1 MCFFVMRIFFTCC
14 VFLLS
19 VFFCNIV
26 LGQRRAVDFLQDDS
40 LIHRVNEDEELARM
54 IRNLP
59 NVTVGK
65 GISFM
70 PKDSLFKVTM
80 RFRMQNLL
88 GFALNDDFRC
98 EEVTAMVKRL
108 RLRFDGFIFTQKLQY
123 SIQLGFSPYDSE
135 TLPNGNLNI
144 VRDAMVYFVPNPHWS
159 VGFGQ
164 TKLRA
169 NRARMNSS
177 SALQFVDRSIVNST
191 FNVDRDFGFFGD
203 YNTCVFKDFNIV
215 ARASVTSGEGRNW
228 GISDHMGFAYTG
240 RLELYPLGRF
250 KAFASIF
257 EGDYERESVPRF
269 MVAGAYSYNQ
279 KATRVQG
286 QRGAVFFSDATRNL
300 GSYFVDFIFK
310 YRGFA
315 FYGDFM
321 GRTCSGGSPVL
332 TFVSPDDGKELVQ
345 SVYVGNGLNVQSSYI
360 FPKNWEIALRNSTLF
375 PKEIVKPQLNYDYWN
390 QTTFG
395 ITKYLI
401 GHSLKLQAD
410 ASYNYRRLLVPEEYN
425 RWEFRFQVELG
436 I

>member
-1 MCFFVMRIFFTCC
+1 MRIFSTCC
-14 VFLLS
+14 IFFIGL
-19 VFFCNIV
+19 FFCGIV
-26 LGQRRAVDFLQDDS
+26 LGQKRAVDFLQDDS
-40 LIHRVNEDEELARM
+40 LIHRVNGDEELARV

-98 EEVTAMVKRL
+98 DEVTAMVKRL

-135 TLPNGNLNI
+135 TPNGNLNI
-144 VRDAMVYFVPNPHWS
+144 VRDAMVYYVPNSHWS

-164 TKLRA
+164 TKIRA

-203 YNTCVFKDFNIV
+203 YNTRIFKDFNIV
-215 ARASVTSGEGRNW
+215 ARASITSGEGRNW
-228 GISDHMGFAYTG
+228 GISEHMGFAYTG

-269 MVAGAYSYNQ
+269 MIAGAYSYNQ

-321 GRTCSGGSPVL
+321 GRTCGGGAPVL
-332 TFVSPDDGKELVQ
+332 TFVSPDDGEELVQ
-345 SVYVGNGLNVQSSYI
+345 SVYVGNGLNVQTSYI

-375 PKEIVKPQLNYDYWN
+375 PKDVIKSQVNYDYWN
-390 QTTFG
+390 QTTLGF
-395 ITKYLI
+395 TKYLI

-410 ASYNYRRLLVPEEYN
+410 ASYNHRRVLVPEEYN